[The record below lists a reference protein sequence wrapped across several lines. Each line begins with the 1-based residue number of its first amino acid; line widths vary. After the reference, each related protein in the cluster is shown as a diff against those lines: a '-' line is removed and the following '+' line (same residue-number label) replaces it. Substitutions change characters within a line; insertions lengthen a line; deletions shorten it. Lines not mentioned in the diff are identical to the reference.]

1 MTKFFQILA
10 KLQKNSSKCLNS
22 WCLHTSM
29 DTHGLKTCF
38 VFLESYSPSSS
49 SCSFPYPILVP
60 RETALVLHDSTFWP
74 QVVGQDVDIFLNLS
88 QTEILAWEFYKWI
101 QRTCTSLSFFDDG
114 QSEFENLGASG
125 HVLSPCAVYLAL
137 VRKRKAATETEI
149 EIEGGREGPGNIQ
162 ISSSILHL
170 CPLIVLFFNS
180 LLESKC
186 YN

>member
-1 MTKFFQILA
+1 VGQLALLSLVAPQLIFQQAISKSEAFIQRNHKRKHRENTMTKFFQILA

-88 QTEILAWEFYKWI
+88 QTEILAWEFYK
-101 QRTCTSLSFFDDG
+101 
-114 QSEFENLGASG
+114 
-125 HVLSPCAVYLAL
+125 
-137 VRKRKAATETEI
+137 
-149 EIEGGREGPGNIQ
+149 
-162 ISSSILHL
+162 
-170 CPLIVLFFNS
+170 
-180 LLESKC
+180 
-186 YN
+186 